1 MLFGEKF
8 YPLLNKMPAWR
19 HSLFALVLATRQY
32 PNFALWCEVKEV
44 QGKTQYLNALKACW
58 HFHYNKFNHVDLSAA
73 FDEIAPFLPMEL
85 EEYSEG
91 DSFAFDAAVMLDAAL
106 SSVPD
111 NTKGALN
118 ASQASLASVIRY
130 CEHAFPDNCA
140 TEEDLLDLTPIQAEM
155 SFQIDLMEQVRQ
167 PRSSENVIELCRLA
181 LESGCSNIGLESELT
196 FADFSECFVS
206 SAHAP
211 HNDQDSESE
220 ALSDENLPE
229 LEPDELEGLTPAT
242 RPSTAPSPDYDE
254 AADPW
259 DEQDLIVFSPDCP
272 EGFTPPKDLH
282 AQLAAAHAP
291 SAAANE
297 PADLKTS
304 AAQTALG
311 AATTAVAPA
320 EDDADYE
327 PDVTEDITEE
337 TAEDAAAYEADTV
350 AAPQSVPSY
359 AEMKAREAALATSAQ
374 ANADQDLELAV
385 NNPDASAAAFEVAPE
400 DLERTD
406 HNLRQA
412 LAEQET
418 AAALL
423 EQLAANN
430 ERLCAEEELIM
441 AQAQAMAQD
450 EARARSTRKFSSP
463 QVPKVGPQVPE
474 VEPQMPAANPDD
486 ADGEVDVDLE
496 FERIAQTAALLEQQL
511 EQELLL
517 ETGQNLDSIIA
528 SGADPATLRRRTDES
543 AQERT
548 SKQPGAKAQREGGK
562 GHKESKHHKG
572 HHDHHKDKGPKEGK
586 GPKFKAGDK
595 EHGPKGKFKGDKPF
609 KADKDSKSDK
619 FGKDKNGKWSK
630 EGKSDKS
637 GKWGKGDKP
646 FKEGKAFKDG
656 KAFKEGKAFKGDKPG
671 KKHGGKSHN
680 GAAPKVFGAHAPK
693 GKTV

>member
-58 HFHYNKFNHVDLSAA
+58 HFHYDKFNHVDLSAA

-111 NTKGALN
+111 NAKGALN

-167 PRSSENVIELCRLA
+167 PRSQENVIELCRLA

-196 FADFSECFVS
+196 FEDFSECFVS
-206 SAHAP
+206 SAHAA
-211 HNDQDSESE
+211 HQDQASAAEELDEDS
-220 ALSDENLPE
+220 AE
-229 LEPDELEGLTPAT
+229 LEPDELEGLTPAARRT
-242 RPSTAPSPDYDE
+242 GADSHDYDE

-282 AQLAAAHAP
+282 AQLAAAHDP
-291 SAAANE
+291 TAAANE
-297 PADLKTS
+297 QLAPDASDAQIDEQRAPDEIDEQADVDT
-304 AAQTALG
+304 
-311 AATTAVAPA
+311 
-320 EDDADYE
+320 
-327 PDVTEDITEE
+327 
-337 TAEDAAAYEADTV
+337 ADTRGDDYDQDE
-350 AAPQSVPSY
+350 ASAPQSVPSY

-374 ANADQDLELAV
+374 ANVDQDLELAPYE
-385 NNPDASAAAFEVAPE
+385 PDDSASSFEVAPE
-400 DLERTD
+400 DLARTA

-423 EQLAANN
+423 EQLTAYN
-430 ERLCAEEELIM
+430 ERLGGRRAHHGASPSDGSGRSPCP
-441 AQAQAMAQD
+441 Q
-450 EARARSTRKFSSP
+450 RAR
-463 QVPKVGPQVPE
+463 
-474 VEPQMPAANPDD
+474 
-486 ADGEVDVDLE
+486 L
-496 FERIAQTAALLEQQL
+496 
-511 EQELLL
+511 
-517 ETGQNLDSIIA
+517 
-528 SGADPATLRRRTDES
+528 
-543 AQERT
+543 
-548 SKQPGAKAQREGGK
+548 
-562 GHKESKHHKG
+562 
-572 HHDHHKDKGPKEGK
+572 
-586 GPKFKAGDK
+586 
-595 EHGPKGKFKGDKPF
+595 
-609 KADKDSKSDK
+609 
-619 FGKDKNGKWSK
+619 
-630 EGKSDKS
+630 
-637 GKWGKGDKP
+637 
-646 FKEGKAFKDG
+646 
-656 KAFKEGKAFKGDKPG
+656 
-671 KKHGGKSHN
+671 
-680 GAAPKVFGAHAPK
+680 
-693 GKTV
+693 